1 MNEDREIILPVVS
14 VTVIVIMFC
23 LVMLA
28 KGAGTEHYK
37 VSVIVSNSSSGRW
50 IPFKAGLEQASKDY
64 NVDLDYVYTDYID
77 NIYTEASLISDK
89 ITDGADGIIVDFCLS
104 DGVEDIVSSISAK
117 VPVEC
122 VVTDVAR
129 EVDVRGNCA
138 AVVSN
143 DYAIGQAIG
152 NEIVIDNREEQKKI
166 NIGIIAANQNQYSM
180 RDRLQGF
187 KDAIKSVEA
196 NIIWTVTENRY
207 IDEDI
212 VKANEKK
219 QADVIIGLDNNSLEA
234 AVDYCASQK
243 LDTVKIYGSGCSE
256 KLVYYIESGKIDSM
270 ILPNEF
276 SMGYQSMSDLAI
288 KLQNRTSALV
298 DREVGFSVVHRENLF
313 GEENQQILFPI
324 VQ

>member
-1 MNEDREIILPVVS
+1 MNENREIILPVVS
-14 VTVIVIMFC
+14 ATVIVILFC
-23 LVMLA
+23 LVMLV
-28 KGAGTEHYK
+28 KGTGAETYK

-50 IPFKAGLEQASKDY
+50 IPFKAGLEQASRDY

-77 NIYTEASLISDK
+77 NIYTEASLINDK

-117 VPVEC
+117 VPLEC

-138 AVVSN
+138 AVVSD

-152 NEIVIDNREEQKKI
+152 NEIVIDYGEENKKI
-166 NIGIIAANQNQYSM
+166 DIGIIAANQNQYSM

-187 KDAIKSVEA
+187 KDATKNIEA
-196 NIIWTVTENRY
+196 NIIWTVSENRHME
-207 IDEDI
+207 EDI
-212 VKANEKK
+212 IKANEKK
-219 QADVIIGLDNNSLEA
+219 QANIIIGLDNDSLEV
-234 AVDYCASQK
+234 AVDYCTSQK
-243 LDTVKIYGSGCSE
+243 LDNVNIYGSGCSE

-288 KLQNRTSALV
+288 KLQNRTSVLT
-298 DREVGFSVVHRENLF
+298 DREVGFNVVHRENLF